1 MKTVVYINNDQVSI
15 LAGKKYLEFPLPQ
28 GSVSNGVLINR
39 DAILQVIRDNRK
51 LLRRPLALLN
61 SSNAI
66 LKAAD
71 HPPMSKRQFRSYL
84 EQEAGLPPEGEM
96 GEEIRQVKI
105 PGGRRS
111 YFQGVPKDL
120 LESYVSLFREAGVS
134 LQGILSL
141 QLAAEDFLAGNKG
154 LRGQTCFLEILEG
167 ENLLSILFDQG
178 AYVLTDRSR
187 LLGEPGSPAWE
198 EELAQKISYLIQF
211 DRSRKSPN
219 PLSAMYFSGFQKEG
233 LEFLRSRFPGLLIE
247 AAEKAAGIPPAEGNP
262 LPCLLGLAG
271 KGGEE
276 LLRSAR
282 RRKRKLSSREI
293 LLLAAAFSLFLSAG
307 GYFLSRSRTLSLEE
321 ENRALREEISTSKD
335 GDKLEE
341 LLSKQ
346 SLLARI
352 PRILEELEA
361 ARGEGA
367 PFEAL
372 TRDTLLLLIQKAGN
386 DVLLERVEGEG
397 ETGTVILQG
406 VGTSEFSASRYV
418 GALKDTGLFS
428 QVEYSGYESS
438 RKGEYS
444 FLALCTL
451 R

>member
-1 MKTVVYINNDQVSI
+1 MKTAVYINNDQVSI
-15 LAGKKYLEFPLPQ
+15 LAGKKYLEFSLPQ

-39 DAILQVIRDNRK
+39 EAILQVLRDNRR
-51 LLRRPLALLN
+51 LLMRPLVLLN

-66 LKAAD
+66 LKVAE
-71 HPPMSKRQFRSYL
+71 HPAMSKSQFRSYL
-84 EQEAGLPPEGEM
+84 QQESGLPPIGDL

-120 LESYVSLFREAGVS
+120 LESYISLFREAGIS
-134 LQGILSL
+134 LGGVLTL
-141 QLAAEDFLAGNKG
+141 QLAAEDFLASSKALN
-154 LRGQTCFLEILEG
+154 GQTCFLEILEG

-198 EELAQKISYLIQF
+198 EELTQKISYLVQF
-211 DRSRKSPN
+211 DRSRKSAN
-219 PLSAMYFSGFQKEG
+219 PLTAIYFSGFQKDV
-233 LEFLRSRFPGLLIE
+233 LDFLRSRFPSLLLE
-247 AAEKAAGIPPAEGNP
+247 DAGKAEGIPSQEGNP
-262 LPCLLGLAG
+262 LPCLMGLAA
-271 KGGEE
+271 KGGKEI
-276 LLRSAR
+276 LRSSR
-282 RRKRKLSSREI
+282 KKKRKLSTREF
-293 LLLAAAFSLFLSAG
+293 LLLAAAFSLLVAAG
-307 GYFLSRSRTLSLEE
+307 GYLFTRNRTLSLEE
-321 ENRALREEISTSKD
+321 ENRALREEISSSRE

-444 FLALCTL
+444 FLAVCTL
-451 R
+451 K